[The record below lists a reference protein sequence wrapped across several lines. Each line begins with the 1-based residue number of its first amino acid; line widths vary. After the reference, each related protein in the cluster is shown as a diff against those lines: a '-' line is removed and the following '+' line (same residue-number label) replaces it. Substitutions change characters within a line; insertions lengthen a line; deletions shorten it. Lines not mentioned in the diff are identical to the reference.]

1 MNAAILSQ
9 IPLSVR
15 FMLLSAL
22 AFSLMSACVKL
33 VSAHGIPVLEI
44 IAARALVSLGLS
56 YIDVKR
62 KGISMWGHNRKL
74 LLARGT
80 VGTLALFCVYYS
92 VITLPLAEATLLQY
106 LHPMFTALLAFI
118 FLGERVLH
126 STKVCIM
133 LSILG
138 LLVMVLPGLGVD
150 QQAALPWASIGIALL
165 GALGS
170 SIAYVIVRRLSNVED
185 TSVIILYFPLIA
197 LPLSVFLLGS
207 DFVMP
212 NFEGLLLLLFVGV
225 FTQAGQIGLT
235 KAMQSESAGKAAGY
249 AYVQVIFAM
258 LFGWIIF
265 SELPSIWSWVGGS
278 IIMLGALVNVLWKR

>member
-1 MNAAILSQ
+1 
-9 IPLSVR
+9 
-15 FMLLSAL
+15 MLLSAL

-74 LLARGT
+74 LLARGAI
-80 VGTLALFCVYYS
+80 GTLALFCVYYS
-92 VITLPLAEATLLQY
+92 LITLPLAEATLLQY

-126 STKVCIM
+126 STKVCIT

-170 SIAYVIVRRLSNVED
+170 SIAYVIVRRLSNIED
-185 TSVIILYFPLIA
+185 VSVIILYFPLIA
-197 LPLSVFLLGS
+197 LPLSIFLLGS

-225 FTQAGQIGLT
+225 FTQVGQVGLT

-265 SELPSIWSWVGGS
+265 SELPSIWSWIGGS
-278 IIMLGALVNVLWKR
+278 IIMIGALVNVLWRR

>member
-1 MNAAILSQ
+1 
-9 IPLSVR
+9 
-15 FMLLSAL
+15 MLLSAL

>member
-1 MNAAILSQ
+1 MNAGILSQ

-33 VSAHGIPVLEI
+33 VSADGIPVLEI

-74 LLARGT
+74 LLARGAI
-80 VGTLALFCVYYS
+80 GTLALFCVYYS
-92 VITLPLAEATLLQY
+92 LITLPLAEATLLQY

-126 STKVCIM
+126 STKVCIT

-170 SIAYVIVRRLSNVED
+170 SIAYVIVRRLSNIED
-185 TSVIILYFPLIA
+185 VSVIILYFPLIA
-197 LPLSVFLLGS
+197 LPLSIFLLGS

-225 FTQAGQIGLT
+225 FTQVGQVGLT

-265 SELPSIWSWVGGS
+265 SELPSIWSWIGGS
-278 IIMLGALVNVLWKR
+278 IIMIGALVNVLWKR

>member
-1 MNAAILSQ
+1 
-9 IPLSVR
+9 
-15 FMLLSAL
+15 MLLSAL

-74 LLARGT
+74 LLARGAI
-80 VGTLALFCVYYS
+80 GTLALFCVYYS
-92 VITLPLAEATLLQY
+92 LITLPLAEATLLQY

-126 STKVCIM
+126 STKVCIT

-170 SIAYVIVRRLSNVED
+170 SIAYVIVRRLSNIED
-185 TSVIILYFPLIA
+185 VSVIILYFPLIA
-197 LPLSVFLLGS
+197 LPLSIFLLGS

-225 FTQAGQIGLT
+225 FTQVGQVGLT

-265 SELPSIWSWVGGS
+265 SELPSIWSWIGGS
-278 IIMLGALVNVLWKR
+278 IIMIGALVNVLWKR

>member
-1 MNAAILSQ
+1 
-9 IPLSVR
+9 
-15 FMLLSAL
+15 MLLSAL

-33 VSAHGIPVLEI
+33 VSAHGIPVIEI

-74 LLARGT
+74 LLARGAI
-80 VGTLALFCVYYS
+80 GTLALFCVYYS
-92 VITLPLAEATLLQY
+92 LITLPLAEATLLQY

-126 STKVCIM
+126 STKVCIT

-170 SIAYVIVRRLSNVED
+170 SIAYVIVRRLSNIED
-185 TSVIILYFPLIA
+185 VSVIILYFPLIA
-197 LPLSVFLLGS
+197 LPLSIFLLGS

-225 FTQAGQIGLT
+225 FTQVGQVGLT

-265 SELPSIWSWVGGS
+265 SELPSIWSWIGGS
-278 IIMLGALVNVLWKR
+278 IIMIGALVNVLWKR

>member
-1 MNAAILSQ
+1 M
-9 IPLSVR
+9 
-15 FMLLSAL
+15 SAL

>member
-1 MNAAILSQ
+1 
-9 IPLSVR
+9 
-15 FMLLSAL
+15 MLLSAL

-74 LLARGT
+74 LLARGAI
-80 VGTLALFCVYYS
+80 GTLALFCVYYS
-92 VITLPLAEATLLQY
+92 LITLPLAEATLLQY

-170 SIAYVIVRRLSNVED
+170 SIAYVIVRRLSNIED
-185 TSVIILYFPLIA
+185 VSVIILYFPLIA
-197 LPLSVFLLGS
+197 LPLSIFLLGS

-225 FTQAGQIGLT
+225 FTQVGQVGLT

-265 SELPSIWSWVGGS
+265 SELPSIWSWIGGS
-278 IIMLGALVNVLWKR
+278 IIMIGALVNVLWKR

>member
-1 MNAAILSQ
+1 MNAGILSQ

-74 LLARGT
+74 LLARGAI
-80 VGTLALFCVYYS
+80 GTLALFCVYYS
-92 VITLPLAEATLLQY
+92 LITLPLAEATLLQY

-126 STKVCIM
+126 STKVCIT

-170 SIAYVIVRRLSNVED
+170 SIAYVIVRRLSNIED
-185 TSVIILYFPLIA
+185 VSVIILYFPLIA
-197 LPLSVFLLGS
+197 LPLSIFLLGS

-225 FTQAGQIGLT
+225 FTQVGQVGLT

-265 SELPSIWSWVGGS
+265 SELPSIWSWIGGS
-278 IIMLGALVNVLWKR
+278 IIMIGALVNVLWKR

>member
-1 MNAAILSQ
+1 M
-9 IPLSVR
+9 
-15 FMLLSAL
+15 SAL

-74 LLARGT
+74 LLARGAI
-80 VGTLALFCVYYS
+80 GTLALFCVYYS
-92 VITLPLAEATLLQY
+92 LITLPLAEATLLQY

-170 SIAYVIVRRLSNVED
+170 SIAYVIVRRLSNIED
-185 TSVIILYFPLIA
+185 VSVIILYFPLIA
-197 LPLSVFLLGS
+197 LPLSIFLLGS

-225 FTQAGQIGLT
+225 FTQVGQVGLT

-265 SELPSIWSWVGGS
+265 SELPSIWSWIGGS
-278 IIMLGALVNVLWKR
+278 IIMIGALVNVLWKR

>member
-1 MNAAILSQ
+1 
-9 IPLSVR
+9 
-15 FMLLSAL
+15 MLLSAL

-44 IAARALVSLGLS
+44 IAARAFISLGIS
-56 YIDVKR
+56 YIDIKR
-62 KGISMWGHNRKL
+62 KGISMWGQNQKL

-80 VGTLALFCVYYS
+80 IGTLALFCVYYS

-106 LHPMFTALLAFI
+106 LHPMFTALLGLI

-126 STKVCIM
+126 STKVCIGFS
-133 LSILG
+133 LVG
-138 LLVMVLPGLGVD
+138 LLVMSLPGLGAD
-150 QQAALPWASIGIALL
+150 EQAALPWASVSIALL

-170 SIAYVIVRRLSNVED
+170 SIAYVIVRKLSNIED
-185 TSVIILYFPLIA
+185 SSVIILYFPLIA
-197 LPLSVFLLGS
+197 LPLSLLLLGS

-212 NFEGLLLLLFVGV
+212 NLEGFILLLFVGV
-225 FTQAGQIGLT
+225 FTQVGQVGLT

-265 SELPSIWSWVGGS
+265 SEIPSIWSWVGGS
-278 IIMLGALVNVLWKR
+278 IIMIGALVNALWRR